1 MYEKAK
7 VTLKKLHKEI
17 KKYVD
22 KNKKKAV
29 KYKIE
34 NRMLLSTTNLV
45 QQIRNKEAKKLTKKF
60 MKPYKIKK
68 IILENV
74 VELEIVN
81 VSRIILYQEQIKKQ
95 KKILPSPIE
104 IDK

>member
-7 VTLKKLHKEI
+7 VKEI

-29 KYKIE
+29 EYKIE

-68 IILENV
+68 IIL
-74 VELEIVN
+74 
-81 VSRIILYQEQIKKQ
+81 
-95 KKILPSPIE
+95 
-104 IDK
+104 

>member
-1 MYEKAK
+1 
-7 VTLKKLHKEI
+7 
-17 KKYVD
+17 
-22 KNKKKAV
+22 
-29 KYKIE
+29 
-34 NRMLLSTTNLV
+34 
-45 QQIRNKEAKKLTKKF
+45 